1 MEDKKFYGEGEDSLE
16 EPKVEEEVKEE
27 VGVGE
32 GNPKEEPKE
41 LTTTEDSAVTRISG
55 DGGTPLGFEDTDM
68 QDIQLPRVSVLQGLS
83 KLVTEGEGKV
93 GQLAN
98 SLTKEIYGEELT
110 FIPLFAFKSRVK
122 FQLAKGAVCMSLNAL
137 KCSYNTDGA
146 HQVAD
151 DCLNCVDTQWP
162 TDGEGAKEG
171 PPCSLVYNFPVL
183 NADNLK
189 EFPVSISCMRT
200 GTKAAKKLV
209 SMAAITGEDFFARK
223 YRMVTKKSSSDKGEY
238 FVADFELVGKVTDE
252 EFKAALVWF
261 KKLRQAK
268 EEKSLSVDLTDNS
281 NDNEAEVP
289 F

>member
-1 MEDKKFYGEGEDSLE
+1 VEDKKFYGEGEDSLE
-16 EPKVEEEVKEE
+16 EPKVGEEVKEE

-41 LTTTEDSAVTRISG
+41 LTTTEDSAVTRVSG
-55 DGGTPLGFEDTDM
+55 DSGAALGFEDVDM
-68 QDIQLPRVSVLQGLS
+68 QDVQLPRVSVLQGLS
-83 KLVTEGEGKV
+83 KLVTEGSGKV

-98 SLTKEIYGEELT
+98 SLTKEIYGEELM

-137 KCSYNTDGA
+137 KCSYNTDGTHPIGA
-146 HQVAD
+146 
-151 DCLNCVDTQWP
+151 DCLGCVDNQWP
-162 TDGEGAKEG
+162 ADGEAAKQG

-200 GTKAAKKLV
+200 STKAAKKLI
-209 SMAAITGEDFFARK
+209 SMARITGEDFFARK
-223 YRMVTKKSSSDKGEY
+223 YRMITKKSSSDKGEY
-238 FVADFELVGKVTDE
+238 FVSEFELVGKVTDE
-252 EFKAALVWF
+252 EYKSALGWF
-261 KKLRQAK
+261 KTLRQ
-268 EEKSLSVDLTDNS
+268 KSLSVDLTDHS
-281 NDNEAEVP
+281 NANEAEAP

>member
-1 MEDKKFYGEGEDSLE
+1 MAEEKKFYKEDAAKDGSKE
-16 EPKVEEEVKEE
+16 EVKEEEVKEE
-27 VGVGE
+27 V
-32 GNPKEEPKE
+32 KEESKE
-41 LTTTEDSAVTRISG
+41 LAPKGESALRISG
-55 DGGTPLGFEDTDM
+55 KGGTALGFEDVDL
-68 QDIQLPRVSVLQGLS
+68 QDIQLPRVAVLQGLS
-83 KLVTEGEGKV
+83 KLVTEGDGKP

-137 KCSYNTDGA
+137 KCSYNTDGV
-146 HQVAD
+146 HQMSD
-151 DCLNCVDTQWP
+151 DCLDCEDILWP
-162 TDGEGAKEG
+162 ADSEGAKEG

-200 GTKAAKKLV
+200 GTKAAKKLL

-223 YRMVTKKSSSDKGEY
+223 YRMITKKASSEKGEY
-238 FVADFELVGKVTDE
+238 FVAEFEVAGKVSDE
-252 EFKAALVWF
+252 EYASAQKWF
-261 KKLRQAK
+261 KTLRQK
-268 EEKSLSVDLTDNS
+268 TLSVDLTDHS
-281 NDNEAEVP
+281 NEEEAP

>member
-1 MEDKKFYGEGEDSLE
+1 MAEEKKFYKE
-16 EPKVEEEVKEE
+16 EETKEEVKETPE
-27 VGVGE
+27 IQD
-32 GNPKEEPKE
+32 EPTPTTKPAADTESKE
-41 LTTTEDSAVTRISG
+41 LASKGESALRISG
-55 DGGTPLGFEDTDM
+55 KGGTALGFEDVDM
-68 QDIQLPRVSVLQGLS
+68 QDIQLPRVAVLQGLS

-98 SLTKEIYGEELT
+98 SLTKEIYGESLT

-137 KCSYNTDGA
+137 KCSYNTDGV
-146 HQVAD
+146 HKMGD
-151 DCLNCVDTQWP
+151 DCLDCEDILWP
-162 TDGEGAKEG
+162 TDSEGAKEG

-200 GTKAAKKLV
+200 GTKAAKKLL

-223 YRMVTKKSSSDKGEY
+223 YRMITKKASSDKGEY
-238 FVADFELVGKVTDE
+238 FVAEFEVAGKVSDE
-252 EFKAALVWF
+252 EYASAQKWF
-261 KKLRQAK
+261 KTLRQK
-268 EEKSLSVDLTDNS
+268 TLSVDLTDHS
-281 NDNEAEVP
+281 SEEEAP